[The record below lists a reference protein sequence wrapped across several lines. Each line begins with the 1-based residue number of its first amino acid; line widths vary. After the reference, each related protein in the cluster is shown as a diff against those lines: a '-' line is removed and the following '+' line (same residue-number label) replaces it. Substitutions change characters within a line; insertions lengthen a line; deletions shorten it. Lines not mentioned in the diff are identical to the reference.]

1 MFSRLEAAHPAYAF
15 GVYFKNGRFY
25 VLRLKDESILND
37 VIKENR
43 SHEWKRLNVTVL
55 HLLVFGHIL
64 HIEKFS
70 SNDEN
75 ILYTR
80 DEDYAI
86 DQVANGECEIAFF
99 QLPTKMLEVRDI
111 AKKGDRMPHKS
122 TYFYPKPLSG
132 LVMNKF

>member
-1 MFSRLEAAHPAYAF
+1 M
-15 GVYFKNGRFY
+15 
-25 VLRLKDESILND
+25 
-37 VIKENR
+37 
-43 SHEWKRLNVTVL
+43 TVL
-55 HLLVFGHIL
+55 HFLVFDHIL
-64 HIEKFS
+64 HIDRFS

-86 DQVANGECEIAFF
+86 QQVAKAGCEAAFF
-99 QLPTKMLEVRDI
+99 QLPTKMSQVRDI